1 MPLTRTHLLSALCAA
16 LLFAPGAALGA
27 PELIDRIVATV
38 DNQTI
43 LWSELN
49 YRLRF
54 EAEQRGLSS
63 FVEPGR
69 LEALRR
75 EVLED
80 MVDEQVLIL
89 KAQKDSVQI
98 DPNEVEEML
107 VQQFQLA
114 KSNMDDGEFERMLDR
129 VGLSERQLKARYRKE
144 IRHRLLSRQMR
155 AVVAYRVHVS
165 HRDVEAFRQAHRDT
179 LPTQISLSHILL
191 QIKPSDEVLGEKLA
205 RIGDLQALLAAGGD
219 FAEVARAHSE
229 DPGSAAHGGDLGC
242 FSAGTMVPEFEEA
255 AFALEPG
262 ETSEPVLSPYG
273 YHLIKLREKREDALC
288 ANHILV
294 LARTG
299 EGDKD
304 ATRDELVDL
313 RRRARAGEDFSQLAR
328 QHSDNPQ
335 TAMQGGLWGSFPRE
349 QIPEFLQPYLR
360 GLRLGE
366 ISEPFFLEEGGHII
380 RINDD
385 QAALEGLI
393 RESRTEEAMRELI
406 EEYRQ
411 QIHIETRLDED
422 DLRRPGDDATGY
434 LSEEHGAGQAAQ

>member
-38 DNQTI
+38 DSQTI

-114 KSNMDDGEFERMLDR
+114 RSSMDDGEFERMLDR

-165 HRDVEAFRQAHRDT
+165 HRDVETFRQAHRDT

-205 RIGDLQALLAAGGD
+205 RIGELQALLAAGDD

-255 AFALEPG
+255 AFALKPG

-304 ATRDELVDL
+304 ATRDKLLDL
-313 RRRARAGEDFSQLAR
+313 QRRARGGEEFSQLAR
-328 QHSDNPQ
+328 QYSDNPQ

-360 GLRLGE
+360 GLQLGE

-422 DLRRPGDDATGY
+422 DLRRPGDD
-434 LSEEHGAGQAAQ
+434 

>member
-27 PELIDRIVATV
+27 PELIDRIVATG

-205 RIGDLQALLAAGGD
+205 RIGELQALLAAGGD

-255 AFALEPG
+255 AFALKPG

-313 RRRARAGEDFSQLAR
+313 QRRARAGEDFSQLAR

-434 LSEEHGAGQAAQ
+434 LSEEHGASQAAQ